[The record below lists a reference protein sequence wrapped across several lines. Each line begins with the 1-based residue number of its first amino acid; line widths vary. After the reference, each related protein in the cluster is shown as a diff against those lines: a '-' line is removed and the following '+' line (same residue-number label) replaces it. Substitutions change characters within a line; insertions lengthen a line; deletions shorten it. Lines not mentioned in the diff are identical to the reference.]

1 MTEKSN
7 ELSDKDKV
15 TQAPTDEAKGIEN
28 QIQADQIQGDAEEA
42 EGEEVGKVN
51 SAVDLESNPEKSPSE
66 ETEPVQEESVP
77 EPVEEVIAP
86 QALSSEAS
94 QISTEENS
102 KVEVPVED
110 KADSSEASS
119 EAIISPSEQQKDV
132 QASETMESTPNE
144 VEDTSKTIEAT
155 QDSDNKE
162 SADSESDDTE
172 QDEDH
177 SSDPVELSGLTTIQL
192 LKLLKDKIQD
202 NPVLTLDKIAHEIKA
217 AFDELISKEKE
228 EAFAKFKADGG
239 AEDEFEYR
247 QHEEEREF
255 LKVFN
260 DFRYQLNAVRK
271 EAERQKEKNLT
282 AKIELLNKLRDLVDG
297 EETTLSMS
305 TIKALQE
312 EWKSIGPVPTSQNKN
327 LWASFNALMD
337 RFYDNRSIYFE
348 LKELDRKKNLESKN
362 ELVEKADA
370 LKDAPD
376 LKEAIRQLN
385 ELHEEFKHIGPVP
398 REEQENLW
406 QRFKAASDAVYDRRK
421 DFYEGQKEVF
431 KQNQT
436 EKEALIAQLVTLA
449 DFKADRIKDW
459 NTKTK
464 EILEIQ
470 KAWEKIGP
478 VTKEAGKEINKSF
491 WAAFKHFFHNKNM
504 FFKELDEIRASNQKK
519 AEELIAQAEE
529 LMNNTDWQNTANQ
542 LVKLQQEWKKLGP
555 TPEKNRDS
563 LYKKFKNA
571 CDTFFE
577 NRRNSNKQANSEF
590 DENLKK
596 KQEIIK
602 QIHEATKGADLSED
616 TLTELVSEFNE
627 TGFVPRKNIKEIQA
641 QFKEAVDAYLE
652 KIDPSGSGREDFLFR
667 LNLNRIQ
674 SDPNSTKTL
683 NRKEHGIR
691 KQITDLEN
699 SITLWRNNLEFFAA
713 SKTADKLKD
722 QFDIK
727 IKKAEEEIDKLK
739 SKLSILKE
747 F

>member
-15 TQAPTDEAKGIEN
+15 TQASENEAKGIKKVN
-28 QIQADQIQGDAEEA
+28 QAEQTEEEA
-42 EGEEVGKVN
+42 TATDGKI
-51 SAVDLESNPEKSPSE
+51 E
-66 ETEPVQEESVP
+66 
-77 EPVEEVIAP
+77 
-86 QALSSEAS
+86 
-94 QISTEENS
+94 
-102 KVEVPVED
+102 
-110 KADSSEASS
+110 
-119 EAIISPSEQQKDV
+119 
-132 QASETMESTPNE
+132 
-144 VEDTSKTIEAT
+144 TIEAVG
-155 QDSDNKE
+155 
-162 SADSESDDTE
+162 ADSESSVNEAPVEEAPLYEDDPLSDEAEANSDQPE
-172 QDEDH
+172 QGKIEASDTPESIPEEVVEDKEEVLEDAVEDVVTPESPEISAEETSEVIGAAVETVENDTKETDSEDSEHEEDH
-177 SSDPVELSGLTTIQL
+177 SDEPVELSGLTSVQL
-192 LKLLKDKIQD
+192 LKLLKDKIQ
-202 NPVLTLDKIAHEIKA
+202 NTPILKLDKIAHEIKT

-228 EAFAKFKADGG
+228 EALTKFKADGG
-239 AEDEFEYR
+239 TEEEFEYR
-247 QHEEEREF
+247 HHEEEREF
-255 LKVFN
+255 LKIFN
-260 DFRYQLNAVRK
+260 DFRYQLNSVRK

-282 AKIELLNKLRDLVDG
+282 TKTELLNKLRDLVDG

-305 TIKALQE
+305 TIKSIQD
-312 EWKSIGPVPTSQNKN
+312 EWKSIGPVPTSQNRN

-362 ELVEKADA
+362 ELCDKAEA
-370 LKDAPD
+370 LKDASD
-376 LKEAIRQLN
+376 LKDAIRQLN

-398 REEQENLW
+398 RDEQENLW

-436 EKEALIAQLVTLA
+436 EKETLIAQLVTYA
-449 DFKADRIKDW
+449 DYKADRIKDW

-478 VTKEAGKEINKSF
+478 VTKEAGKEINKAF

-504 FFKELDEIRASNQKK
+504 FFKELDEIRATNQKK
-519 AEELIAQAEE
+519 AEELITQAEA
-529 LMNNTDWQNTANQ
+529 LMENKDWQSTANQ
-542 LVKLQQEWKKLGP
+542 LVKLQQEWKTLGP

-563 LYKKFKNA
+563 LYKKFKAA

-577 NRRNSNKQANSEF
+577 NRRNSNKQSNNEF

-596 KQEIIK
+596 KQDIIK
-602 QIHEATKGADLSED
+602 QIQEGAKGTELSED
-616 TLTELVSEFNE
+616 TLTTLVSEFNE

-641 QFKEAVDAYLE
+641 QFKDAVDAYLE
-652 KIDPSGSGREDFLFR
+652 KLDSSGSGREDFLFR

-674 SDPNSTKTL
+674 TDPNAAKTL